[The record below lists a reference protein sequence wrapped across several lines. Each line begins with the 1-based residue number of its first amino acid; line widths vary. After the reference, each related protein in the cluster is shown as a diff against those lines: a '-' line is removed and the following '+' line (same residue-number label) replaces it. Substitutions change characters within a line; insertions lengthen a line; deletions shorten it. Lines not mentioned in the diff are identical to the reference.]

1 MYMKLFETILVGI
14 SGLAWTIVYIELIR
28 QGNKDKACG
37 MPLFALTLNLA
48 WEWIYGIDGLFISKS
63 FIPAQSIA
71 NIAWAIFDIFV
82 MMTWIKYGKQYFP
95 QSAKQYFIPATIL
108 AVVFGFAMQFAFY
121 FNCETVE
128 IASIYSAFLQ
138 NTAMSVMFI
147 VMLFTRE
154 NTKAQTLRIAICKW
168 LGTLTPTIYGQIN
181 GNSVAGFILITG
193 TVCSV
198 FDIIYICLLEKKI
211 KSRDKDCAN
220 KFV

>member
-1 MYMKLFETILVGI
+1 MFSTFLVVA
-14 SGLAWTIVYIELIR
+14 SGVCWTVVYIELIR

-71 NIAWAIFDIFV
+71 NIAWAVCDIFV
-82 MMTWIKYGKQYFP
+82 MLTWVKYGKQYLP
-95 QSAKQYFIPATIL
+95 ERAKKYFIPYTVL
-108 AVVFGFAMQFAFY
+108 AVIFGFAMQFAFY

-138 NTAMSVMFI
+138 NAAMSVLFI
-147 VMLFTRE
+147 VMLFRRE
-154 NTKAQTLRIAICKW
+154 DTKAQTLTIAICKW

-181 GNSVAGFILITG
+181 GNPVAGFILITG
-193 TVCSV
+193 IVCCV
-198 FDIIYICLLEKKI
+198 FDLIYIVLLKQRKQT
-211 KSRDKDCAN
+211 A
-220 KFV
+220 VGT